1 MAARRNDTDPRP
13 LIGKRIRDTRL
24 RLGLSQK
31 AFADMIGAS
40 EGSVGLWERGKA
52 RPELH
57 LRRLAETTNV
67 SESWIL
73 YGTDRDEQDAGA
85 LVDRVAKIEWL
96 VVGTLTRMDR
106 ELMDVRERFNDNSRV
121 LERLDA
127 QGDRIET
134 HVRESHTDAFTRA
147 VTADAP
153 RSPKRAEGKSTP
165 ARIRRQTG

>member
-1 MAARRNDTDPRP
+1 MAARQNDADSRA

-31 AFADMIGAS
+31 AFADRIGAS

-73 YGTDRDEQDAGA
+73 YGNEADKDAGA
-85 LVDRVAKIEWL
+85 LVERLAKVEWL

-106 ELMDVRERFNDNSRV
+106 ELMDVRERFDDASRV

-134 HVRESHTDAFTRA
+134 NVREFHTDAFTRA
-147 VTADAP
+147 VAATAQ

-165 ARIRRQTG
+165 ARSRRQTG